1 MPLAL
6 PTTGD
11 DQVAQFQSE
20 WQAAYDGASQEHLE
34 GAKCRLIWALVHAA
48 ASRRHLQRGL
58 ELAEA
63 ALETDV
69 RTPDEDRELRY
80 YAAGERERERGE
92 VEGAGLVWCGGGA
105 GLVWGGRGRMRAA
118 AGARRL
124 RGRQEEK
131 GEGREG
137 SFPTA
142 TPRWRL
148 WRAPTPC
155 ARARQRRHW
164 PPPIAL
170 SRSRRQSA
178 TTAAAHH
185 PTNIPERSNIPKPPP
200 CQNAATSKPHKHD
213 TTTATTTT
221 TLIVAVAMYNLGDYL
236 RARRAL
242 ADLLERHPDCRQ
254 AAALQEEVTD
264 LVVRNGL
271 LGLGLFGGLVG
282 LGVGLLAATAKR
294 R

>member
-48 ASRRHLQRGL
+48 GSRRHLQRGL

-80 YAAGERERERGE
+80 YAAGERERQEKLKGRGWYGV
-92 VEGAGLVWCGGGA
+92 VEGQGWFGVDAVGCG
-105 GLVWGGRGRMRAA
+105 RRRRRARVRCVT
-118 AGARRL
+118 ARK
-124 RGRQEEK
+124 K

-142 TPRWRL
+142 MPRWRL
-148 WRAPTPC
+148 WRAPRPVHMH
-155 ARARQRRHW
+155 AKGANG
-164 PPPIAL
+164 
-170 SRSRRQSA
+170 RRQSPCPDRA
-178 TTAAAHH
+178 TS
-185 PTNIPERSNIPKPPP
+185 PPRPPP
-200 CQNAATSKPHKHD
+200 PTIPQTSLNEATSQNHHHAKTLPSQNLMN
-213 TTTATTTT
+213 TNTATTTT
-221 TLIVAVAMYNLGDYL
+221 ALIVAVAMYNLGDYL

-271 LGLGLFGGLVG
+271 IGLGLFGGLVG